1 VSYNESNQLPICEEF
16 ICYIGNNSYHSLLN
30 KGNYFPVVVSN
41 TIALALHETAA
52 DVAAIAIVSVIS
64 VGRLVFFRISSKN
77 LEWKKALSASLH
89 IYKDAI

>member
-1 VSYNESNQLPICEEF
+1 
-16 ICYIGNNSYHSLLN
+16 
-30 KGNYFPVVVSN
+30 VSN